1 MIGFFSGSFVLVG
14 IIVDFCVMELFVLVL
29 IMVGF
34 VIGILF
40 GGVGLIFGGMK
51 IVVIKW
57 KCVLVMVCLEK
68 YEEICKK
75 MKVKLK
81 VVKKNIDVFKVDI
94 WVYNNLDIF

>member
-1 MIGFFSGSFVLVG
+1 M
-14 IIVDFCVMELFVLVL
+14 VDFCVMELFVLVL

-81 VVKKNIDVFKVDI
+81 KNIDVFKVDI

>member
-1 MIGFFSGSFVLVG
+1 M
-14 IIVDFCVMELFVLVL
+14 VDFCVMELFVLVL

-40 GGVGLIFGGMK
+40 GGVGLIFGVMK
-51 IVVIKW
+51 IIVIKW
-57 KCVLVMVCLEK
+57 KCVLVMVWLEK